1 MYKGNDKKQFIR
13 VPKMLKQNIRK
24 HDEHMGAKELFPN
37 LNVLMDKLKIKVS
50 QSSKDIEYKKMG

>member
-24 HDEHMGAKELFPN
+24 HDEHMGAKELSKRTHGQIKNQSFPI
-37 LNVLMDKLKIKVS
+37 VKRHRI
-50 QSSKDIEYKKMG
+50 